1 MSDGVPADRWVIKR
15 NIARF
20 RTMLEG
26 EIAPDRRRE
35 IERLLADE
43 LGKLAAMDKRER
55 RE

>member
-1 MSDGVPADRWVIKR
+1 MSDGASTDRWVIKR

-20 RTMLEG
+20 RAMLEG

-43 LGKLAAMDKRER
+43 LGKLAAADKRGR

>member
-1 MSDGVPADRWVIKR
+1 MSDGAPTERWVIKR

-20 RTMLEG
+20 RAMLES
-26 EIAPDRRRE
+26 EITSDRRRE

-43 LGKLAAMDKRER
+43 LGKLAVIDKRG